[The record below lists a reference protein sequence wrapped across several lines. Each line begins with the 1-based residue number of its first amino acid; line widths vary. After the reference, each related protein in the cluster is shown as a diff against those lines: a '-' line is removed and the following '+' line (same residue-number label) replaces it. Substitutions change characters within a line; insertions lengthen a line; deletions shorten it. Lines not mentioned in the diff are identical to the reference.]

1 VYEADNFRHGY
12 RKDRPTTMSKGKT
25 DLIEFVSQC
34 LGDNVAWSPY
44 PLEYNKAT
52 GRKVVVKTRWAEL
65 FDDIEDK
72 VRFVPCEVSARSGLE
87 ERRSVSNGLPD
98 YLGRKLSVEGLGKD
112 VVLDVDWREQVAQ
125 ANIDLGEIESL
136 KQVDFT
142 LNTECPIQE
151 QICDQLNIPFK
162 EIRPTITENN
172 VKKYKKPRGKYVCI
186 SAQST
191 AQCKYWHLSGWN
203 KAVKLLKK
211 LGYKVLCI
219 DKAHSF
225 GRSPVEGEQSSWNYM
240 PSGARDATGN
250 FPITH
255 RVNQIRGCEFFIGL
269 SSGLSWLAWALG
281 KKVVLI
287 SGATLPM
294 NEFKSDCF
302 RVHNELVCNGCLNDE
317 ELGRVYEPEWFY
329 CPRDKNFECGKK
341 ISFDM
346 VKEQIIKCI
355 NTEDRKFA

>member
-1 VYEADNFRHGY
+1 MYEADNSRHGY
-12 RKDRPTTMSKGKT
+12 REDRPTTMTKEKT

-44 PLEYNKAT
+44 PLEYHKAT

-72 VRFVPCEVSARSGLE
+72 VRFVPCQISMRPGLE
-87 ERRSVSNGLPD
+87 EERDASNGLPD
-98 YLGRKLSVEGLGKD
+98 YLGRKLNGEGLAKD
-112 VVLDVDWREQVAQ
+112 VILDVDWREQVAQ
-125 ANIDLGEIESL
+125 ANVDLGEIESL

-172 VKKYKKPRGKYVCI
+172 IKKYRKPRGKYVCI
-186 SAQST
+186 SVQST
-191 AQCKYWHLSGWN
+191 AQCKYWQASGWD
-203 KAVKLLKK
+203 KTVKFLKK
-211 LGYKVLCI
+211 IGYKVLCI
-219 DKAHSF
+219 DKRDSF
-225 GRSPVEGEQSSWNYM
+225 GSDPVYNWM
-240 PSGARDATGN
+240 PSGARDATGDY
-250 FPITH
+250 PITH
-255 RVNQIRGCEFFIGL
+255 RVNQIRGSEFFIGL

-317 ELGRVYEPEWFY
+317 ELGKLYAPHWFH
-329 CPRDKNFECGKK
+329 CPRDKNFECSKK

-355 NTEDRKFA
+355 NTKRS